1 MTIERTRFATD
12 RACLAIDFGGSK
24 VAVALFEASGHIS
37 AYERFEIDA
46 SAEADAVVRRAV
58 EVGRRILG
66 ERPNVDIGAVCPGV
80 LRSDRILLAPNVS
93 GWGELA
99 LQHRLQ
105 SLFERDHVRVDN
117 DVKAAAHAE
126 SLGGALVGCSPGVYV
141 NLGTG
146 IASAIVVD
154 GVVIRGVSGAAGEVG
169 YNESSQ
175 SGVSLEEVVGAQ
187 AIVRKVRVLDSR
199 VSDVSSVLSLTGNN
213 TKISAHIEWVVSE
226 VTRLLQQIT
235 HLLDPARI
243 VIGGGLSTLS
253 DYFIPR
259 IQQKLVGLVGPPP
272 ELIVASFGSE
282 SSLHGARLIGV
293 SGP

>member
-1 MTIERTRFATD
+1 MTIDQTFLATA

-24 VAVALFEASGHIS
+24 VAIALFEPSGHIS
-37 AYERFEIDA
+37 AYERFEIDNTDD
-46 SAEADAVVRRAV
+46 ADAVVRRAV
-58 EVGRRILG
+58 QVGRRILG

-93 GWGELA
+93 GWGHLA
-99 LQHRLQ
+99 LQHHLQ

-126 SLGGALVGCSPGVYV
+126 SLCGALVGCSPGVYM

-146 IASAIVVD
+146 IASALVID

-175 SGVSLEEVVGAQ
+175 SGVSLEEIVGAQ
-187 AIVRKVRVLDSR
+187 AIVRAARVLDAR
-199 VSDVSSVLSLTGNN
+199 VTDVSSVLSLTESNA
-213 TKISAHIEWVVSE
+213 KISVLIDKVVME
-226 VTRLLQQIT
+226 VARLLQQ
-235 HLLDPARI
+235 LVNLVDPRRI
-243 VIGGGLSTLS
+243 VIGGGLSAFS

-272 ELIVASFGSE
+272 ELVVASFGSE
-282 SSLHGARLIGV
+282 SSLHGARLIGLMAQ
-293 SGP
+293 